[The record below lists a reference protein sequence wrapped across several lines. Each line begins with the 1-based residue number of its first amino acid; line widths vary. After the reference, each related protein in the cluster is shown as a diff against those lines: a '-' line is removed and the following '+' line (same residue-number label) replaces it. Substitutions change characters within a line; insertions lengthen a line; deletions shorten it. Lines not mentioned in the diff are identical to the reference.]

1 MSVINDALKRAQEVQ
16 ETSVP
21 VSVSNLQL
29 RPVEPAPPDAPV
41 FRLTLSSMVFLTV
54 VFTFL
59 VLGVFWL
66 RVVGQKSQAQVAAP
80 SADRPTATAVTAPPL
95 HPSATTSSSRRPAGT
110 TAGLQANAAGATNAT
125 GAGLEARSTPPPL
138 RLQAVFYNPARPS
151 VIISGGT
158 FFEGDRV
165 RGLRLVR
172 IERNSAT
179 LVGDFQTNV
188 LKLY

>member
-16 ETSVP
+16 ETSEP

-29 RPVEPAPPDAPV
+29 RPVEPAPPDEPV
-41 FRLTLSSMVFLTV
+41 FRLTLSSLVFLTV

-66 RVVGQKSQAQVAAP
+66 RVVGQKSQARVAAQ
-80 SADRPTATAVTAPPL
+80 SADRPNAAAVTAPPL
-95 HPSATTSSSRRPAGT
+95 NPSATTSASRSPAGT
-110 TAGLQANAAGATNAT
+110 TAGLQASVAGATNAA
-125 GAGLEARSTPPPL
+125 GAGLEAVPTSPPL

-158 FFEGDRV
+158 FFEGDQV

-179 LVGDFQTNV
+179 LVSDFQTNV